1 MDLDRR
7 TFLGGLGLLF
17 IPGTFIPASP
27 SYALSPDGTLTIG
40 MSSESSSMDPH
51 WHIRTANSSVSQ
63 HLFDRIVHL
72 DMTQSEVPG
81 LAESWRN
88 VDDLTW
94 EFTLREGA
102 TFHNGDPVTVEDLIF
117 SYERAQN
124 VPGAIFNLRA
134 YLGGKS
140 FEKVDDRTLRVIT
153 EHPNPIVPR
162 ELSTTAIISKKIGE
176 TALPE
181 DYNSGAAA
189 IGSGPFKFVN
199 YVPGEVIE
207 LERNDDYWG
216 EKPDWARVVL
226 RPIPTGG
233 SRVAALQSG
242 GVNVI
247 DTVPPSDVDHL
258 EEAEGIS
265 LGRGTAN
272 RMIFLFFDHDRDVS
286 PYVTAKDGSEIPNP
300 FKNQMVRDAFDLA
313 IDKKAIAAR
322 ILSGNGAPAEQLVP
336 AGIFGHNPDIP
347 LRDADTAKA
356 KDMLAEAGY
365 PDGFKVTLHG
375 PNDRFI
381 RDASVMQAAA
391 QMLARIGIEIEV
403 DAMPANIFYKRAST
417 GGEGGVPEFSFFLV
431 GYGAATG
438 EVSAALRNLIHTYDK
453 STGFGSNNR
462 GRYSNPALD
471 AKIEEG
477 MATVDDDARLAI
489 FRECCAEAMADIA
502 VVPLYYPISVW
513 GMTDGIDFDG
523 RSDERTLAMDFHA
536 AAS

>member
-1 MDLDRR
+1 MTLDRR
-7 TFLGGLGLLF
+7 TFMGSLGLLF
-17 IPGTFIPASP
+17 LPGTFIPASP
-27 SYALSPDGTLTIG
+27 AFAVSPDGTLTVG

-51 WHIRTANSSVSQ
+51 WHIRTANSSIAQ
-63 HLFDRIVHL
+63 HIFDRIVHM
-72 DMTQSEVPG
+72 DETQNVVPG

-88 VDDLTW
+88 VDELTW

-117 SYERAQN
+117 TYERAQN

-140 FEKVDDRTLRVIT
+140 FEKADERTLRVIT
-153 EHPNPIVPR
+153 DAPNPIVPR
-162 ELSTTAIISKKIGE
+162 ELSTTSIISKAVGE

-181 DYNSGAAA
+181 DYNSGKAT
-189 IGSGPFKFVN
+189 IGTGPFKFVA
-199 YVPGEVIE
+199 YKPGEVIE

-216 EKPDWARVVL
+216 EKPDWSRVVI

-233 SRVAALQSG
+233 SRVAALQSD
-242 GVNVI
+242 GVDVI
-247 DTVPPSDVDHL
+247 DTVPPSDVEHL
-258 EEAEGIS
+258 EAEAGIA

-272 RMIFLFFDHDRDVS
+272 RMIFLFFDHDREVT

-313 IDKKAIAAR
+313 IDKKAISAR

-336 AGIFGHNPDIP
+336 TGIYGHNPDIP
-347 LRDADTAKA
+347 LRDADMAKA
-356 KDMLAEAGY
+356 KEMLAEAGY
-365 PDGFKVTLHG
+365 PDGFKVILHG

-381 RDASVMQAAA
+381 RDSAVMQAAA
-391 QMLARIGIEIEV
+391 QMLTRIGVEISV
-403 DAMPANIFYKRAST
+403 DAMPANIFYKRASS
-417 GGEGGVPEFSFFLV
+417 GGPDGVPEFSFFLV

-438 EVSAALRNLIHTYDK
+438 EVSAALRNLVHTYDK
-453 STGFGSNNR
+453 SRGLGSNNR
-462 GRYSNPALD
+462 GRYSNPELD
-471 AKIEEG
+471 AMIEEG
-477 MATVDDDARLAI
+477 MATVDDEKRLAI
-489 FRECCAEAMADIA
+489 YRECCAIA
-502 VVPLYYPISVW
+502 VKDVAVLPLYYPISVW
-513 GMTDGIDFDG
+513 GMTDGIDFGG